1 MTFQL
6 KVEGFALAAT
16 SLPVYEEGPLYRMLN
31 NHIESDPMIVGGA
44 DSGSLPMSTILSG
57 GSSAVIPRGTGM
69 VASALQKAMWAGT
82 MTTRRRDGITAGNGM

>member
-31 NHIESDPMIVGGA
+31 NHIESDPMIVGGGFWFA
-44 DSGSLPMSTILSG
+44 PMSTILSG